1 MKDNYRTVLITGAS
15 AGIGKALAFEFAS
28 HGHNLILVAR
38 REELLRDI
46 SEEIVDKYG
55 VAVDHVA
62 ADLLQDD
69 APQDILE
76 YVRKNHLPVD
86 ILINN
91 AGMGGAGDFADVDWT
106 KSKNNITLNVMA
118 TTEMDYLFLNH
129 MRERGSGLIVNIA
142 STLAFAPTA
151 GESVYAASKAY
162 LLSLGQAL
170 YEETKGSPVKV
181 LTVCPGVTK
190 TEFFDQAGFS
200 LNQFNAA
207 TPESF
212 ASFAYKQIMKEKPL
226 SIHRFSN
233 RATALFTRLAPR
245 GTVRRAFAAFCRT
258 Q

>member
-1 MKDNYRTVLITGAS
+1 MKDNSRTVLITGAS

-38 REELLRDI
+38 REELLRNI
-46 SEEIVDKYG
+46 SKGIEDKYG
-55 VAVDHVA
+55 VTVNHVA
-62 ADLLQDD
+62 VDLLQGD
-69 APQDILE
+69 APQRILTFVME
-76 YVRKNHLPVD
+76 NNLPVD

-91 AGMGGAGDFADVDWT
+91 AGMGSAGDFADTDW
-106 KSKNNITLNVMA
+106 SRLRNILQLNVMA

-129 MRERGSGLIVNIA
+129 MRERSAGLIVNIA

-170 YEETKGSPVKV
+170 YEETKTSPVKV

-200 LNQFNAA
+200 LNQFSAA

-212 ASFAYKQIMKEKPL
+212 AEFAYREIMKETPL

-245 GTVRRAFAAFCRT
+245 GTVRRAFATFCRT